1 MSKTFDL
8 SVEKAQV
15 LVAGIKKNY
24 VELERLGIQ
33 WESLKQLE
41 ENSAQATAM
50 IAEVEQMRETV
61 SQKLQ
66 AANSKLDEVK
76 NGYSALRQIIKLNY
90 PQEQW
95 AKFGL
100 MDKR

>member
-1 MSKTFDL
+1 
-8 SVEKAQV
+8 
-15 LVAGIKKNY
+15 
-24 VELERLGIQ
+24 
-33 WESLKQLE
+33 
-41 ENSAQATAM
+41 M
-50 IAEVEQMRETV
+50 IAEVEKMRETV

-66 AANSKLDEVK
+66 AANAKLDEVK
-76 NGYSALRQIIKLNY
+76 NGYSDLRQIIKLNY

>member
-8 SVEKAQV
+8 NVEKAQT

-24 VELERLGIQ
+24 GELERLGIQ

-66 AANSKLDEVK
+66 AANSKLEEVK
-76 NGYSALRQIIKLNY
+76 NGYSALRQKIRLNY